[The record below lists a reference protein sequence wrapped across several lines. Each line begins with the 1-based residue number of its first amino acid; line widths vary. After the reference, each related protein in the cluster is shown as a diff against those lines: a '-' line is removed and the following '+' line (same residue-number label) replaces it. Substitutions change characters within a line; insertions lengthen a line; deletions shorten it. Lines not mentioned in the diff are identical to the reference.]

1 MQLMNMLTSSVSK
14 SNEYAPFVGELSRY
28 RILADPKIFLS
39 GQSQGVLEH
48 SRLLGQSHGNGTGE
62 EAEAKMLNYCTNF
75 IVNGDG
81 VRPVVFITGRSNSC
95 LHNTGERR
103 GDKTWWQGRGY
114 TPVRGLKQPLGM
126 TSLRT
131 D

>member
-1 MQLMNMLTSSVSK
+1 MNMLTSSVSK

-81 VRPVVFITGRSNSC
+81 VRPVVFYYRTKQFMSPQYWG
-95 LHNTGERR
+95 
-103 GDKTWWQGRGY
+103 K
-114 TPVRGLKQPLGM
+114 VRGQNLVAGEGLYPCPRPKTATGNDQ
-126 TSLRT
+126 SSN
-131 D
+131 